1 MLTIV
6 SFCFMDS
13 GVFFIFSFSGICGCR
28 EEETDGCRASDDRPL
43 IQVSVHRDPFRK
55 HSSHFLCIHDIC
67 IGVVNSEASTLALFT
82 AFVGFQ
88 SLFFPPDSLCNRNT

>member
-1 MLTIV
+1 MFEDSCVNYSVVLLYGQW
-6 SFCFMDS
+6 SFLYFL
-13 GVFFIFSFSGICGCR
+13 FSGICGCR

-55 HSSHFLCIHDIC
+55 HSLHFLCIHDIC
-67 IGVVNSEASTLALFT
+67 IGMVSSEVSILALFP

-88 SLFFPPDSLCNRNT
+88 